1 MREIKFRAWDKDKSK
16 GYLMHGYQYRK
27 AEYHPLATSRGY
39 VLEHRLVMENHLG
52 RYLEKGAV
60 IHHKNGVRDD
70 NRLENLEY
78 HQEQSRH
85 AKSHDS
91 GVRNKNGQFVAES
104 QEFQNKKFKL
114 FNKNSKQVQIFTL
127 QKLISTTFRRSQFE
141 YCGEFTGLKDKNDVE
156 IYEGDIVKVVYEEY
170 PDEDF
175 AIGKVWWF
183 QCYYPAFD
191 VYVPSERA
199 KTGFESYSDGYN
211 AFTCDEISIEVIGN
225 IYENPELL
233 EVKQ

>member
-1 MREIKFRAWDKDKSK
+1 MREIKFRAWDRDSQNMVIASTFKANPVNCLKSLSEQAEESRFE
-16 GYLMHGYQYRK
+16 LMQY
-27 AEYHPLATSRGY
+27 
-39 VLEHRLVMENHLG
+39 
-52 RYLEKGAV
+52 
-60 IHHKNGVRDD
+60 
-70 NRLENLEY
+70 
-78 HQEQSRH
+78 
-85 AKSHDS
+85 
-91 GVRNKNGQFVAES
+91 
-104 QEFQNKKFKL
+104 
-114 FNKNSKQVQIFTL
+114 
-127 QKLISTTFRRSQFE
+127 
-141 YCGEFTGLKDKNDVE
+141 TGLKDKNGFE
-156 IYEGDIVKVVYEEY
+156 IYEGDVVKVVYEEY

-233 EVKQ
+233 EVKS

>member
-141 YCGEFTGLKDKNDVE
+141 YCGEFTGLKDKSGVE
-156 IYEGDIVKVVYEEY
+156 IYEGDVIDYGFNRLAVIVFWEGRFTFKGLN
-170 PDEDF
+170 F
-175 AIGKVWWF
+175 
-183 QCYYPAFD
+183 
-191 VYVPSERA
+191 
-199 KTGFESYSDGYN
+199 SDGNPSAIVDFFRYQ
-211 AFTCDEISIEVIGN
+211 VIGN
-225 IYENPELL
+225 IHENPELL